1 MMNDDVQNNKQ
12 KLFRKFLDG
21 ELQND
26 EEKKALHMIAD
37 DSEMREMLQFERT
50 LYQIFSGEPDPDSF
64 TVPTG
69 FSDSVMDE
77 IKGEKTTIAE
87 DHQKVISL
95 FKPKQFSVRPVYVLA
110 AVVLMTLSFGFLVLD
125 RSGSED
131 QSYVSNA
138 EDSVQMISES
148 ESEIWIR
155 FVYFDDAAEE
165 VAVAGDFSN
174 WNPIELTQEE
184 IDGKRVW
191 TGLIPVSRGEH
202 QYMFVRDGEEW
213 VTDPLADIKRDDG
226 FGNKNAVLYL

>member
-1 MMNDDVQNNKQ
+1 MKNMISKTEQDLLQ
-12 KLFRKFLDG
+12 KYLDG
-21 ELQND
+21 ELEGDQ
-26 EEKKALHMIAD
+26 EKKALHMIAD
-37 DSEMREMLQFERT
+37 HPDMRELLQFERT
-50 LYQIFSGEPDPDSF
+50 VLQTFSNKPTPDSF
-64 TVPTG
+64 SVPDG
-69 FSDSVMDE
+69 FSENVMRE
-77 IKGEKTTIAE
+77 LSGEKKTSSAKENSASIF
-87 DHQKVISL
+87 QPIQYSI
-95 FKPKQFSVRPVYVLA
+95 RPVYAFA
-110 AVVLMTLSFGFLVLD
+110 AVLLLAFSFGFLLLD
-125 RSGSED
+125 REFSPEVAQTD
-131 QSYVSNA
+131 QLES
-138 EDSVQMISES
+138 SVQMVSES

-213 VTDPLADIKRDDG
+213 VTDPLADVKRDDG